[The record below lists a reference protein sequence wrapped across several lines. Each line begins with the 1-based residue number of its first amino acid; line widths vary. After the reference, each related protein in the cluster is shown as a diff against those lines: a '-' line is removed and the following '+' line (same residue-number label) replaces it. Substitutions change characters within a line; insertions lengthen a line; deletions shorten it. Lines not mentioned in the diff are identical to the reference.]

1 MKNTQKKPTIITL
14 AESWPF
20 AFASDPDTVYEL
32 PALSQLSYEEAKQM
46 QEIGGI
52 TDITEQGPKIKKFI
66 LDHAKGLE
74 NKNISDMEFYT
85 IFNLYALSEGSDKLG
100 ESKASPNS

>member
-1 MKNTQKKPTIITL
+1 MKNTQKKPTIIKL

-46 QEIGGI
+46 QEIGSM
-52 TDITEQGPKIKKFI
+52 TDITEQGPLIKKFI
-66 LDHAKGLE
+66 LDHAPALKD
-74 NKNISDMEFYT
+74 KNIGDMEFYT
-85 IFNLYALSEGSDKLG
+85 IFNEYGLSEGNERLG
-100 ESKASPNS
+100 ESGASQNS